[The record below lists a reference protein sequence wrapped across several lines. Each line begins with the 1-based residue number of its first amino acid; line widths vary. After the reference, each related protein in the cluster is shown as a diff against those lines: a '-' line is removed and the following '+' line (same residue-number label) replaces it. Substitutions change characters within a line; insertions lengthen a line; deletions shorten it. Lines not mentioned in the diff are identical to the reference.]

1 MKTPETH
8 IQNLYQRPSMISE
21 PSHSKCLN
29 TSMKT
34 LRHRPSE
41 IPYSK
46 EKVPNTS
53 DSNVGSQNLKKKKK
67 NQRPHVPK
75 LDTK

>member
-1 MKTPETH
+1 
-8 IQNLYQRPSMISE
+8 MILE
-21 PSHSKCLN
+21 PSHSKSPN

-46 EKVPNTS
+46 DKVPNTS
-53 DSNVGSQNLKKKKK
+53 DSNVGSQNLQKKIKDLMS
-67 NQRPHVPK
+67 QS
-75 LDTK
+75 

>member
-1 MKTPETH
+1 MQAPKTQ
-8 IQNLYQRPSMISE
+8 IQNLYQRPSMVLE
-21 PSHSKCLN
+21 PSHSKSPN

-46 EKVPNTS
+46 DKVPNTS
-53 DSNVGSQNLKKKKK
+53 DSNVGSQNLQKKKIKDLMS
-67 NQRPHVPK
+67 QS
-75 LDTK
+75 